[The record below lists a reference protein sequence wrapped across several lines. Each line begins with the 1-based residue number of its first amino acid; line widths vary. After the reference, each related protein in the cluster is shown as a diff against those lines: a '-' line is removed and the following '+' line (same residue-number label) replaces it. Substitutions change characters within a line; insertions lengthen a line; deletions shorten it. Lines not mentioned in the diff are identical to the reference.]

1 MKSVHDKIKSEP
13 HQISQREV
21 NDFLDLEK
29 SLNGKLTVSWT
40 QRNNFDRIQIG
51 HLIER
56 S

>member
-29 SLNGKLTVSWT
+29 LLDGKLTVPWT
-40 QRNNFDRIQIG
+40 LKNFAQQLR
-51 HLIER
+51 
-56 S
+56 